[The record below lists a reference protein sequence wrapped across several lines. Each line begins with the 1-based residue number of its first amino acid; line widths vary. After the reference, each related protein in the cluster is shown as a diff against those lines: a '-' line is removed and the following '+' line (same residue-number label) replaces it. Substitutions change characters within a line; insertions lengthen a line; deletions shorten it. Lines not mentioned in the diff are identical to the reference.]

1 MATKV
6 LFEPDLMVRRE
17 VLGLSPIDARLSP
30 PSWYGKAWLEVPV
43 HVVEDSEEQLVTY
56 IASGAAFTFP
66 TGAWPTPDGL
76 HPWHGRD
83 RWQGHGCLMVQRPGD
98 HHAVWHFWNRP
109 DRQFAFWYINLQ
121 TAFVRTPAGY
131 DTQDLEVDIVVW
143 PDGRWELK
151 DVDLLADRI
160 VEGRF
165 TPELGAWILELASQ
179 LIGSLEAGKRWWDP
193 KWAEWT
199 PDPRWDNPPPLPG

>member
-1 MATKV
+1 M
-6 LFEPDLMVRRE
+6 
-17 VLGLSPIDARLSP
+17 
-30 PSWYGKAWLEVPV
+30 
-43 HVVEDSEEQLVTY
+43 
-56 IASGAAFTFP
+56 
-66 TGAWPTPDGL
+66 
-76 HPWHGRD
+76 
-83 RWQGHGCLMVQRPGD
+83 
-98 HHAVWHFWNRP
+98 
-109 DRQFAFWYINLQ
+109 
-121 TAFVRTPAGY
+121 RTPAGY